1 MVYLSVYPSAKTV
14 KEREKNQELYINYAL
29 ICIQAHI
36 YAFWEMEVHK
46 VRSVVESVCS
56 PSSWNFLYTL
66 EFYCGI
72 LGLSIEQFFQEES
85 QSGASK

>member
-1 MVYLSVYPSAKTV
+1 MVYLSVYPSTKTV
-14 KEREKNQELYINYAL
+14 KEREKNQELCINYAL
-29 ICIQAHI
+29 ICIQDHV

-46 VRSVVESVCS
+46 VGSGVGSVCS
-56 PSSWNFLYTL
+56 PSSWDLLYTL

-85 QSGASK
+85 QSGVSK